1 MNPVGES
8 EVADVA
14 IPAATV
20 VLVRDSA
27 TGLEVLMMRRNDRL
41 AVHGDAWV
49 FPGGRVEPSDVG
61 SDECSIARAAAVR
74 ETEEEVGIR
83 LRANELLVLSH
94 WTTPI
99 KFPKRFATWFFVA
112 EFPESQVARPDGDE
126 AIDVAWWAPSS
137 ALALVHSGELT
148 LAPPQ
153 YITLHTLQPV
163 GSVAALHQLLV
174 ARAPE
179 RFVPRLAHGDANS
192 ATLYHGD
199 VMYSAEAPDLR
210 APGPRH
216 RLWMRDGMW
225 CYERDE

>member
-61 SDECSIARAAAVR
+61 NNECSIARAAAAR

-83 LRANELLVLSH
+83 IRPDELHPLSH

-99 KFPKRFATWFFVA
+99 EFPKRFATWFFVA
-112 EFPESQVARPDGDE
+112 EFPDLQVARPDGDE
-126 AIDVAWWAPSS
+126 AIDVAWWTPAN
-137 ALALVHSGELT
+137 ALAAVHAGGLT

-153 YITLHTLQPV
+153 YVTLHSLQHIA
-163 GSVAALHQLLV
+163 SVTELRLHLTKLIPEQFNPRIV
-174 ARAPE
+174 RADE
-179 RFVPRLAHGDANS
+179 HS

-199 VMYSAEAPDLR
+199 VMYTEAHLDLA

-216 RLWMRDGMW
+216 RLWTRDGTW